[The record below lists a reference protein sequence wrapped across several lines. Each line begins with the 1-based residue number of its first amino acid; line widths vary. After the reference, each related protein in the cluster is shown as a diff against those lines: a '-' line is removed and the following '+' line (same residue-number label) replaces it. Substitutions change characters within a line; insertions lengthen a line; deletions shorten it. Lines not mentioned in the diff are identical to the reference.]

1 MKKHARTKTLI
12 LYLEKICL
20 NFRGTMDA
28 SAFVS
33 KEEWEEILLK
43 NGCDE
48 VSKKARGKTEGVLL

>member
-1 MKKHARTKTLI
+1 
-12 LYLEKICL
+12 
-20 NFRGTMDA
+20 MDA